1 MKKLTTLITI
11 CITMLAVASCQK
23 EGEGGTGT
31 IQGKVF
37 KVNHPDDDYNL
48 SCDTMPAAKED
59 VFIVYGDEIV
69 YGDDTEAGSDGTY
82 RFKYLQPG
90 EYTIFAYSELAT
102 GEKIAE
108 TKTVTLKRGE
118 TLDVDDIYIHRGK
131 AYGTSM
137 IRGKIRATYFDKNGD
152 IVTADA
158 YEQRVY
164 IKRLDES
171 YHFDDTRVGESGYYY
186 FQKLLPST
194 YVIYTFGQNAD
205 EVPVMAS
212 DTVTVDEAGKIYDA
226 ETLLIRLKA

>member
-1 MKKLTTLITI
+1 M
-11 CITMLAVASCQK
+11 
-23 EGEGGTGT
+23 
-31 IQGKVF
+31 
-37 KVNHPDDDYNL
+37 
-48 SCDTMPAAKED
+48 
-59 VFIVYGDEIV
+59 
-69 YGDDTEAGSDGTY
+69 
-82 RFKYLQPG
+82 
-90 EYTIFAYSELAT
+90 
-102 GEKIAE
+102 
-108 TKTVTLKRGE
+108 TLKRGE

-137 IRGKIRATYFDKNGD
+137 IRGKVRATYFDKNGD